1 MLDFRFR
8 PRDSELEA
16 SRGKSYKSL
25 ATEKGKKTT
34 IFFHEYSP
42 EFSVRTQTAGF

>member
-1 MLDFRFR
+1 MLDFRVR
-8 PRDSELEA
+8 PHDSELEA

-25 ATEKGKKTT
+25 ATEKGKDSD
-34 IFFHEYSP
+34 FFHEYSP